1 MYLPTSRA
9 RTFFLGVSL
18 GFVAQLLLLPQASAV
33 EFVIVGP
40 RAIGMGGAGVA
51 TTTDALATYWNPAAL
66 AMSKEVDVKIHF
78 SAQGVDRLGIRD
90 TLKDIDA
97 IDFTDTSAANQAE
110 LQALLDKLNGA
121 SISLLAA
128 GGLYAKG
135 YSGRHAFGVNISD
148 VATGGLF
155 TPVPFTAGV
164 SGPDLVITGELQ
176 GDLLE
181 ARQIGVSFATS
192 VLDNTIAIGVTGK
205 IIQGAAYSNPIAVA
219 NAKDKFNFTADLGKA
234 NISTEV
240 GVDVGAVYRPV
251 DWFRV
256 GVVAKDLNEPTFNTP
271 SGGKFKLAPQVRAGL
286 AVNPHESLTIAFDGD
301 LTANKTLVPG
311 VKSRVL
317 GLGVETVLMK
327 FISLRLGA
335 LKNVKDSDTDI
346 TPTAGFGLSLF
357 ALHFDAGG
365 GYDFDEG
372 QALVGFSLAMEF

>member
-1 MYLPTSRA
+1 MYLSTSRA

-18 GFVAQLLLLPQASAV
+18 LFVAQLLLLPQASAV

-51 TTTDALATYWNPAAL
+51 TTTDALATYWNPASL
-66 AMSKEVDVKIHF
+66 AMSKEDDVKIHF
-78 SAQGVDRLGIRD
+78 SAQGVDRLGMRQ
-90 TLKDIDA
+90 TLDDIGA
-97 IDFTDTSAANQAE
+97 IDLTDPASE
-110 LQALLDKLNGA
+110 PALRALASRLNGA
-121 SISLLAA
+121 SLSLLAA
-128 GGLYAKG
+128 AGLYAKG
-135 YSGRHAFGVNISD
+135 YWGRHAFGVNISD
-148 VATGGLF
+148 VATGGLY
-155 TPVPFTAGV
+155 TPMPITV
-164 SGPDLVITGELQ
+164 SPGACPCTINGSLQ

-181 ARQIGVSFATS
+181 ARQVGVSFATS
-192 VLDNTIAIGVTGK
+192 VLDDTIAIGVTGK
-205 IIQGAAYSNPIAVA
+205 IIQGAAYSNPIAA
-219 NAKDKFNFTADLGKA
+219 IDATGKFNFTADLGKA
-234 NISTEV
+234 NISTEL

-251 DWFRV
+251 DWFRL

-271 SGGKFKLAPQVRAGL
+271 SGGKFSLARQVRAGL